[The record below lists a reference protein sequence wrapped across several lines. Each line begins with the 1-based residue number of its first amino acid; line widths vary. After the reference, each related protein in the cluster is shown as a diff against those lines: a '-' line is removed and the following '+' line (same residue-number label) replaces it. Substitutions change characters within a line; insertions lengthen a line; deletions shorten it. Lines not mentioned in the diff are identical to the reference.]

1 MPRLTILFVSGLAC
15 LAVTAPAISSAWAQ
29 SSGPIQP
36 SLPWG
41 AKQRPKPNPQDQ
53 NTPDDSQ
60 VVQQNGAIKPLQGE
74 PEKPR
79 GEPTKR

>member
-1 MPRLTILFVSGLAC
+1 VRRLTSLVVSGMVCA
-15 LAVTAPAISSAWAQ
+15 AVTAPAVSAAWAQ

-41 AKQRPKPNPQDQ
+41 AKQRPKPNPQDPSAQ
-53 NTPDDSQ
+53 DGSQ
-60 VVQQNGAIKPLQGE
+60 TVEQTGAIKPLQGE

-79 GEPTKR
+79 GEPKR

>member
-1 MPRLTILFVSGLAC
+1 MRRLTILVVSALTCMSVTA
-15 LAVTAPAISSAWAQ
+15 LAVSPAWAQ

-41 AKQRPKPNPQDQ
+41 AKQRPKPNPQDPGAQ
-53 NTPDDSQ
+53 DGSQ
-60 VVQQNGAIKPLQGE
+60 TVEQTGTIKPLQGE

-79 GEPTKR
+79 GEPKR